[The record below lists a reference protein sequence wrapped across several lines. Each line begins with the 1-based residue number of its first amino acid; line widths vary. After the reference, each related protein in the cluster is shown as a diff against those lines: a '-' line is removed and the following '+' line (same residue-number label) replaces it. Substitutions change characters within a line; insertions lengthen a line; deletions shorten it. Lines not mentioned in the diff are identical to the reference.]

1 MLKNV
6 LDYLDNSVEKY
17 PNKIAVADEHN
28 SFTYSQLKEK
38 AERIGAGLLNV
49 TSPRMAV
56 PVYMDKSCNAL
67 AIFMG
72 AVSAGCFYVML
83 DPSHPVERINM
94 ILKTLGA
101 TFMVVDEKSA
111 KKQAKLGFTG
121 KVLSVEEL
129 LEHEV
134 TDKDKKML
142 LQIRQEALDIDPLY
156 SIFTSGSTGVPKGV
170 IVNHRSVIDF
180 IDYFTSTFNITDKD
194 VIGNQAPFDFDV
206 SVKDIYST
214 LSTGATMQIIPKKMF
229 SFPTTLLDYLEE
241 RKVTTL
247 IWAVSALCIVTTLN
261 GFEYKRPSA
270 INKVIFSGEVMPIK
284 HLNAWREEY
293 PDAMFVNVYGPTE
306 ITCNCTY
313 YIVDRNYELDETLPM
328 GKAFPNERVFL
339 LDEEDKLI
347 EPTMQGKI
355 GEICVTGTAVTLGYF
370 NNWEKT
376 NQAFVQNPLN
386 NKYNEIIYRT
396 GDLGYYN
403 NDGQLCFSS
412 RKDFQIKHMGH
423 RIELGE
429 IEMAINAID
438 NVLRACCIF
447 DKDANKILGFYEGD
461 TDKKTIMHELMQK
474 LPKFMIP
481 SEFIQVE
488 MPITKNGKID
498 RNVLMENYKANK

>member
-94 ILKTLGA
+94 ILETLGA

-284 HLNAWREEY
+284 HLNAWREQY

-339 LDEEDKLI
+339 LDEE
-347 EPTMQGKI
+347 EPPP
-355 GEICVTGTAVTLGYF
+355 E
-370 NNWEKT
+370 
-376 NQAFVQNPLN
+376 
-386 NKYNEIIYRT
+386 
-396 GDLGYYN
+396 D
-403 NDGQLCFSS
+403 
-412 RKDFQIKHMGH
+412 
-423 RIELGE
+423 
-429 IEMAINAID
+429 
-438 NVLRACCIF
+438 
-447 DKDANKILGFYEGD
+447 
-461 TDKKTIMHELMQK
+461 
-474 LPKFMIP
+474 
-481 SEFIQVE
+481 
-488 MPITKNGKID
+488 
-498 RNVLMENYKANK
+498 

>member
-1 MLKNV
+1 M
-6 LDYLDNSVEKY
+6 
-17 PNKIAVADEHN
+17 
-28 SFTYSQLKEK
+28 
-38 AERIGAGLLNV
+38 
-49 TSPRMAV
+49 
-56 PVYMDKSCNAL
+56 
-67 AIFMG
+67 
-72 AVSAGCFYVML
+72 
-83 DPSHPVERINM
+83 
-94 ILKTLGA
+94 
-101 TFMVVDEKSA
+101 
-111 KKQAKLGFTG
+111 
-121 KVLSVEEL
+121 
-129 LEHEV
+129 
-134 TDKDKKML
+134 
-142 LQIRQEALDIDPLY
+142 
-156 SIFTSGSTGVPKGV
+156 
-170 IVNHRSVIDF
+170 
-180 IDYFTSTFNITDKD
+180 
-194 VIGNQAPFDFDV
+194 
-206 SVKDIYST
+206 
-214 LSTGATMQIIPKKMF
+214 
-229 SFPTTLLDYLEE
+229 
-241 RKVTTL
+241 
-247 IWAVSALCIVTTLN
+247 
-261 GFEYKRPSA
+261 
-270 INKVIFSGEVMPIK
+270 
-284 HLNAWREEY
+284 
-293 PDAMFVNVYGPTE
+293 
-306 ITCNCTY
+306 
-313 YIVDRNYELDETLPM
+313 
-328 GKAFPNERVFL
+328 FL